1 MWKIKKEKEDYLTFS
16 DQKVLLKIYS
26 DILSASFKHR
36 KKIKDNNKL
45 GL

>member
-26 DILSASFKHR
+26 DLLSALSIVKR
-36 KKIKDNNKL
+36 
-45 GL
+45 